1 MSDLNGDETMVLQQ
15 DPDFLEGLSEYL
27 DVLSSSTRL
36 KILKSIERTP
46 KDVREIS
53 SEIKTS
59 YENTKKHL
67 DKLLHIGVI
76 RKEAGF
82 GKPTAKGVHPVWKYS
97 LVPGGLEGIVR
108 NLGLFSNIRITLAD
122 DTLRSRLDQVKG
134 MISGELAGGAP
145 VLILLG
151 GADDGRIFPLQ
162 GDGAAIGRDDPAAT
176 GSFDTAT
183 DVVLAESYA
192 AVTRISK
199 PHALISRRDEDWI
212 LEDCGS
218 TGGTSVNSTLLQV
231 RTPVT
236 LHDGDL
242 IDLSKGTAGARLVF
256 TIPRSENDA

>member
-1 MSDLNGDETMVLQQ
+1 MSEFSGDETMVLQQ

-36 KILKSIERTP
+36 KILKSIERKP

-53 SEIKTS
+53 SEIQTS

-97 LVPGGLEGIVR
+97 LVPGGLEAIVR
-108 NLGLFSNIRITLAD
+108 NLGLFSNIKITLAD
-122 DTLRSRLDQVKG
+122 DALRSRLDQVKG
-134 MISGELAGGAP
+134 MVSGELAGSAP

-151 GADDGRIFPLQ
+151 GDDDGRIFPLQ
-162 GDGAAIGRDDPAAT
+162 GDCVVIGRDDPSAA
-176 GSFDTAT
+176 GSFDPET
-183 DVVLAESYA
+183 DVVLSDAYG

-199 PHALISRRDEDWI
+199 PHARISRRGEDWL

-218 TGGTSVNSTLLQV
+218 TGGTSVNNAPLQV
-231 RTPVT
+231 RNPIP
-236 LHDGDL
+236 LNDGDL

-256 TIPRSENDA
+256 TVPRPTDEL